1 MKTLIAIPC
10 MDQVQ
15 TLFFKD
21 MLSLIRPEGTEV
33 AISTSSLVYD
43 SRNKLAQ
50 VAIDGKFD
58 RVLWLDSDMTFEP
71 DTLLKFAADL
81 DKGLEYVSGLAF
93 TRRPPVKACVYSECA
108 MRINA
113 EGRREP
119 TLKPF
124 EELPEKPMFQV
135 AASGL
140 AAVMMTTSLIER
152 VFNQF
157 GLPFSPVQGFGED
170 LTFCMRASDLG
181 VPLWCDSRIR
191 LGHIGQTIYNY
202 DTWATGVRE

>member
-43 SRNKLAQ
+43 SRNQLAKI
-50 VAIDGKFD
+50 AIDRGFD

-81 DKGLEYVSGLAF
+81 DEGLEYVSGLAF
-93 TRRPPVKACVYSECA
+93 TRRPPIKACVYSECM

-113 EGRREP
+113 DGQREP
-119 TLKPF
+119 TLKSF

-152 VFNQF
+152 VYNQF
-157 GLPFSPVQGFGED
+157 GLPFSPVPGFGED
-170 LTFCMRASDLG
+170 LTFCMRASEVG
-181 VPLWCDSRIR
+181 AQLWCDSRIR
-191 LGHIGQTIYNY
+191 LGHIGQTIFNY
-202 DTWATGVRE
+202 DTWAARG

>member
-1 MKTLIAIPC
+1 MRTLIAIPC

-21 MLSLIRPEGTEV
+21 MLGLMRPEGTEV
-33 AISTSSLVYD
+33 AISTSSLIYD
-43 SRNKLAQ
+43 ARNQLAK

-71 DTLLKFAADL
+71 DTLMKFAADL
-81 DKGLEYVSGLAF
+81 DNGLEYVSGLCF
-93 TRRPPVKACVYSECA
+93 TRRFPVQACVYSECL
-108 MRINA
+108 MRVN
-113 EGRREP
+113 EDGRSEP
-119 TLKPF
+119 TLKSF

-152 VFNQF
+152 VFDKF

-191 LGHIGQTIYNY
+191 LGHVGQTIFNY
-202 DTWATGVRE
+202 DTWVARG

>member
-43 SRNKLAQ
+43 SRNQLAKI
-50 VAIDGKFD
+50 ALDRGFD

-81 DKGLEYVSGLAF
+81 DEGLEYVSGLAF
-93 TRRPPVKACVYSECA
+93 TRRHPIKACVYSECM
-108 MRINA
+108 MRINVD
-113 EGRREP
+113 GQREP
-119 TLKPF
+119 TLKSF

-152 VFNQF
+152 VYNQF
-157 GLPFSPVQGFGED
+157 GLPFSPVPGFGED
-170 LTFCMRASDLG
+170 LTFCMRASEVG
-181 VPLWCDSRIR
+181 AQLWCDSRIR
-191 LGHIGQTIYNY
+191 LGHIGQTIFNY
-202 DTWATGVRE
+202 DTWAARG